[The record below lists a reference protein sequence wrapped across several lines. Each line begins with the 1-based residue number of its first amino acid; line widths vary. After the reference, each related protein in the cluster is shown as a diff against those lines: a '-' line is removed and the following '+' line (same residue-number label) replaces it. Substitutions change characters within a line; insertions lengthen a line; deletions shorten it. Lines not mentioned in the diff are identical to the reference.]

1 MFNIFIFNAGPASY
15 GKRFLFSFFNRSSL
29 SFLVSISPIAPY
41 FFLTLIFFLS
51 LILFLSRP
59 HFTPPTSS
67 RCCAIDLSWSY
78 HSPILPGAADLS
90 LSVVVVV
97 FLMVVG
103 CFDCWWLADFGW
115 WWWVDRVVGV
125 RFGIGLDMLFLWLWM
140 GLTSIVAD
148 IGCGGWCCGVC
159 FWV

>member
-1 MFNIFIFNAGPASY
+1 MFNIFKFNAGPASC

-29 SFLVSISPIAPY
+29 SSLVSISPIAPY
-41 FFLTLIFFLS
+41 FFLTLIFLFIFIFYLFFLS

-67 RCCAIDLSWSY
+67 RCCATDLAWSY

-90 LSVVVVV
+90 LSVVVAV

-103 CFDCWWLADFGW
+103 CFDCWCLADFGW
-115 WWWVDRVVGV
+115 WWLVVLIVGGWLILVDG
-125 RFGIGLDMLFLWLWM
+125 GGLIGL
-140 GLTSIVAD
+140 
-148 IGCGGWCCGVC
+148 
-159 FWV
+159 WVWDLG